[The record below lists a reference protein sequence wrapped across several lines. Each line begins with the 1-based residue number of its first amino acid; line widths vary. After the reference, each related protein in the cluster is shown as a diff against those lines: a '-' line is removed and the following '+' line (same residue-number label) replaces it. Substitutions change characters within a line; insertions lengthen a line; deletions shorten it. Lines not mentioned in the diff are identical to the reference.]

1 MVAMRLSLVRIFAAL
16 QLMRIPL
23 AAGAAVNLMFATLL
37 ARFDH
42 STAALPISTLPLW
55 AALLAAAVIGS
66 GLFGFAA
73 GMNDLLDVRRDHTF
87 QRNRPLSTGRLTT
100 AQATLLTFT
109 ALLAS
114 MIGASFFGET
124 SIGVAMF
131 TAFGI
136 AMWNTM
142 GRFVPAIGL
151 LMLGLAQAGS
161 FFIPWMEQP
170 FTLPASLILVQTIS
184 TGSLLHKVLEKRP
197 RLDRSATILLS
208 VLSAG
213 AVAGLTWLSIRRG
226 ADEWPSGEAWFALA
240 PIGAV
245 GIFAWQSAR
254 ALAARNA
261 IETADALRRAAATF
275 PSIAAAAWMLSLG
288 RMQWAVIFAIFAAFV
303 WGLSWLAREVN
314 DMIGQA
320 NAWRG

>member
-1 MVAMRLSLVRIFAAL
+1 MVPMRVSLVRIFAAL

-37 ARFDH
+37 ARFD
-42 STAALPISTLPLW
+42 SATATFPISTMPLW
-55 AALLAAAVIGS
+55 GALLAAAVIGS

-73 GMNDLLDVRRDHTF
+73 GMNDLLDARRDQTF

-114 MIGASFFGET
+114 MIGASMFGET
-124 SIGVAMF
+124 SMAVAIF

-142 GRFVPAIGL
+142 GRFVPAVGL

-161 FFIPWMEQP
+161 FFIPWIGQS
-170 FTLPASLILVQTIS
+170 FTLPASLILVQTIA

-197 RLDRSATILLS
+197 RLDRSATILLAI
-208 VLSAG
+208 LSAIS
-213 AVAGLTWLSIRRG
+213 VAGLTWLSIRRG
-226 ADEWPSGEAWFALA
+226 ADEWPAGESWLALA
-240 PIGAV
+240 PIAAMA
-245 GIFAWQSAR
+245 IFAWQSSR
-254 ALAARNA
+254 ALTARNT
-261 IETADALRRAAATF
+261 IETADSLRRAAAIF
-275 PSIAAAAWMLSLG
+275 PSVAAAGWMLSISHTE
-288 RMQWAVIFAIFAAFV
+288 WALVFAVFAAFV
-303 WGLSWLAREVN
+303 WGLSWMAREVH
-314 DMIGQA
+314 DMLGQA
-320 NAWRG
+320 TAWRG

>member
-1 MVAMRLSLVRIFAAL
+1 
-16 QLMRIPL
+16 MRIPL
-23 AAGAAVNLMFATLL
+23 AFGAAANLMFATLL
-37 ARFDH
+37 ARLDPNTEQL
-42 STAALPISTLPLW
+42 SISTLPLW
-55 AALLAAAVIGS
+55 AALLAAAVIGA

-73 GMNDLLDVRRDHTF
+73 GMNDLLDARRDQTF

-100 AQATLLTFT
+100 AQAALLTFT

-124 SIGVAMF
+124 SMAVAIF

-161 FFIPWMEQP
+161 FFIPWMGQS
-170 FTLPASLILVQTIS
+170 FTLPASLILVQTIA
-184 TGSLLHKVLEKRP
+184 TGSLLHKAQEKRP
-197 RLDRSATILLS
+197 RLDRSATILLAI
-208 VLSAG
+208 LSAT
-213 AVAGLTWLSIRRG
+213 AVAGLAWLSIHRE
-226 ADEWPSGEAWFALA
+226 ATEWPRGESWLVLA
-240 PIGAV
+240 PLVSVA
-245 GIFAWQSAR
+245 IFVWQSSR
-254 ALAARNA
+254 ALSASNVN
-261 IETADALRRAAATF
+261 ETADSLRRAAAIF
-275 PSIAAAAWMLSLG
+275 PSSAAAAWMLSISQ
-288 RMQWAVIFAIFAAFV
+288 MQWAVAFAVFAALL